1 MANQVITNK
10 MAMLLS
16 LEMAKLAGFLKKGAK
31 NYFQDQMAGKRCGLT
46 YDFILRD
53 AGNVVEGLVASPRD
67 IAEKKVSLTIK
78 NYNNSVRTDA
88 LEGVTDIT
96 WQDEIAETYAKKL
109 IQKVEADAVED
120 SITKATTCFVGEG
133 FAPMANA
140 GAYLQSITNEDIY
153 GFIDP
158 QAQATL
164 AANGQQFVPT
174 GAPNDLYSRGR
185 LGTFQNVEYTAE
197 RFIKPLTISQDTVNA
212 LSAAKGV
219 AIGSTSDSLSIS
231 GVASGTSVLK
241 KGTPIFFNDVFACD
255 TVGDATNVPYAF
267 IAGADVALSAAS
279 AEIPVTPVVTADL
292 GARSVYGDIAAKSVS
307 IPASGS
313 YYRGIIRADGAFCNS
328 EVPSLEFKL
337 SDKTSVGDTDGVKVF
352 VNSFTDRN
360 LCYQYYKIRSSLFDR
375 RSGTKSTVYCYVET
389 LN

>member
-10 MAMLLS
+10 MAMLMS
-16 LEMAKLAGFLKKGAK
+16 LKMAALAGFLKKGAK
-31 NYFQDQMAGKRCGLT
+31 NYFQDQMAGKRCGQT
-46 YDFILRD
+46 YDFVLRD

-67 IAEKKVSLTIK
+67 IVEKKVSLTIK
-78 NYNNSVRTDA
+78 NYNNAVSTDA
-88 LEGVTDIT
+88 LEGVTDIS

-174 GAPNDLYSRGR
+174 GSPSDLYSRGR

-212 LSAAKGV
+212 LSAAKG
-219 AIGSTSDSLSIS
+219 ASLNAAGDELTIS
-231 GVASGTSVLK
+231 GVATAANVVLK
-241 KGTPIFFNDVFACD
+241 KGTPISFDSVFACD
-255 TVGDATNVPYAF
+255 TVGDATNVPYSF
-267 IAGADVALSAAS
+267 IAGADVALSSTAVTV
-279 AEIPVTPVVTADL
+279 PVTPVVTADI
-292 GARSVYGDIAAKSVS
+292 GARSIVGEFAAKAVK

-313 YYRGIIRADGAFCNS
+313 YYRGIVRADGAFCNS

-337 SDKTSVGDTDGVKVF
+337 SDKTAAGDTDGVKVF
-352 VNSFTDRN
+352 VNSFTDGISAINTTR
-360 LCYQYYKIRSSLFDR
+360 FDHPCMI
-375 RSGTKSTVYCYVET
+375 GVVEPRAESIIMWKK
-389 LN
+389 

>member
-31 NYFQDQMAGKRCGLT
+31 NYFQDQMAGKRCGQS
-46 YDFILRD
+46 YEFVLRD

-197 RFIKPLTISQDTVNA
+197 RFIKPLTISQDTVDA

-279 AEIPVTPVVTADL
+279 AEVPVTPVVTADI

-313 YYRGIIRADGAFCNS
+313 YYRGIVRADGAFCNS

-337 SDKTSVGDTDGVKVF
+337 SDKTAAGDTDGVKVF
-352 VNSFTDRN
+352 VNSFTDGISAINTTR
-360 LCYQYYKIRSSLFDR
+360 FDHPCMI
-375 RSGTKSTVYCYVET
+375 GVVEPRAQSIVMWKK
-389 LN
+389 

>member
-10 MAMLLS
+10 MAMLMS
-16 LEMAKLAGFLKKGAK
+16 LKMAALAGFLKKGAK
-31 NYFQDQMAGKRCGLT
+31 NYFQDQMAGKRCGQT
-46 YDFILRD
+46 YDFVLRD

-67 IAEKKVSLTIK
+67 IVEKKVSLTIK
-78 NYNNSVRTDA
+78 NYNNAVSTDA

-109 IQKVEADAVED
+109 IQKVESDAVED

-174 GAPNDLYSRGR
+174 GSPSDLYSRGR

-212 LSAAKGV
+212 LSAAKG
-219 AIGSTSDSLSIS
+219 ASLNAAGDELTIS
-231 GVASGTSVLK
+231 GVATAANVVLK
-241 KGTPIFFNDVFACD
+241 KGTPISFDSVFACD
-255 TVGDATNVPYAF
+255 TVGDATNVPYSF
-267 IAGADVALSAAS
+267 IAGADVALSSTAVAV
-279 AEIPVTPVVTADL
+279 PVTPVVTADI
-292 GARSVYGDIAAKSVS
+292 GARSIVGEFAAKAVK

-313 YYRGIIRADGAFCNS
+313 YYRGIVRADGAFCNS
-328 EVPSLEFKL
+328 EVQSLEFKL
-337 SDKTSVGDTDGVKVF
+337 SDKTAAGDTDGVKVF
-352 VNSFTDRN
+352 VNSFTDGISAINTTR
-360 LCYQYYKIRSSLFDR
+360 FDHPCMI
-375 RSGTKSTVYCYVET
+375 GVVEPRAESIIMWKK
-389 LN
+389 

>member
-31 NYFQDQMAGKRCGLT
+31 NYFQDQMAGKRNGQS
-46 YDFILRD
+46 YDFVLRD

-67 IAEKKVSLTIK
+67 ITEKKVTLTIK
-78 NYNNSVRTDA
+78 NVNNSVRTDA
-88 LEGVTDIT
+88 LEGVTDIK
-96 WQDEIAETYAKKL
+96 WQEEIAETYAKKL
-109 IQKVEADAVED
+109 IQKVEADAVDE

-133 FAPMANA
+133 FKPMAEA

-197 RFIKPLTISQDTVNA
+197 RFIKPLTIEQSTINA
-212 LSAAKGV
+212 LSAAKG
-219 AIGSTSDSLSIS
+219 ASLNDAGDKFTIS
-231 GVASGTSVLK
+231 GVTTADNVVLK
-241 KGTPIFFNDVFACD
+241 KGTPVFVDGVYACD
-255 TVGDATNVPYAF
+255 TIGDGTNVPYAF
-267 IAGADVALSAAS
+267 IAAADVALSATS
-279 AEIPVTPVVTADL
+279 VDIPVTPVVTADI
-292 GARSVYGDIAAKSVS
+292 GARSLVGEFAAKSVS

-313 YYRGIIRADGAFCNS
+313 YYRGIVRADGAVCNS

-337 SDKTSVGDTDGVKVF
+337 SDKTAAGDTDGVKVF
-352 VNSFTDRN
+352 VNSFTDGISAINTTR
-360 LCYQYYKIRSSLFDR
+360 FDHPYMF
-375 RSGTKSTVYCYVET
+375 GVVEPRAESIIMWKK
-389 LN
+389 

>member
-1 MANQVITNK
+1 MANTVITNK

-16 LEMAKLAGFLKKGAK
+16 LEMAQLAGFLKKGAK
-31 NYFQDQMAGKRCGLT
+31 NYFQDQMAGKRCGQT
-46 YDFILRD
+46 YEFVLRD

-67 IAEKKVSLTIK
+67 ITEKKVSLTIK

-109 IQKVEADAVED
+109 IQKVESDAVED

-174 GAPNDLYSRGR
+174 GSPSDLYSRGR

-212 LSAAKGV
+212 LSAAKG
-219 AIGSTSDSLSIS
+219 ASLNAAGDELTIS
-231 GVASGTSVLK
+231 GVATATNVVLK
-241 KGTPIFFNDVFACD
+241 KGTPISFDSVFACD

-267 IAGADVALSAAS
+267 IAGADVALSSTAVAV
-279 AEIPVTPVVTADL
+279 PVTPVVTADI
-292 GARSVYGDIAAKSVS
+292 GARSVVGEFAAKAVQ

-313 YYRGIIRADGAFCNS
+313 YYRGIVRADGAFCNS

-337 SDKTSVGDTDGVKVF
+337 SDKTAAGDTDGVKVF
-352 VNSFTDRN
+352 VNSFTDGISAINTTR
-360 LCYQYYKIRSSLFDR
+360 FDHPCMI
-375 RSGTKSTVYCYVET
+375 GVVEPRAESIIMWKK
-389 LN
+389 

>member
-10 MAMLLS
+10 MAMLMS
-16 LEMAKLAGFLKKGAK
+16 LKMAALAGFLKKGAK
-31 NYFQDQMAGKRCGLT
+31 NYFQDQMAGKRCGQT
-46 YDFILRD
+46 YDFVLRD
-53 AGNVVEGLVASPRD
+53 SGNVVEGLVASPRD
-67 IAEKKVSLTIK
+67 IVEKKVTLTIK
-78 NYNNSVRTDA
+78 NYNNSVNTDA

-174 GAPNDLYSRGR
+174 GSPSDLYSRGR

-212 LSAAKGV
+212 LSAAKG
-219 AIGSTSDSLSIS
+219 ASLNAAGDELTIS
-231 GVASGTSVLK
+231 GVATAANVVLK
-241 KGTPIFFNDVFACD
+241 KGTPISFDSVFACD
-255 TVGDATNVPYAF
+255 TVGDATNVPYSF
-267 IAGADVALSAAS
+267 IAGADVALSSTAVAV
-279 AEIPVTPVVTADL
+279 PVTPVVTADI
-292 GARSVYGDIAAKSVS
+292 GARSIVGEFAAKAVK

-313 YYRGIIRADGAFCNS
+313 YYRGIVRADGAFCNS

-337 SDKTSVGDTDGVKVF
+337 SDKTAARRHRWCKG
-352 VNSFTDRN
+352 
-360 LCYQYYKIRSSLFDR
+360 IRKFLHRPESLLSILQD
-375 RSGTKSTVYCYVET
+375 SIILV
-389 LN
+389 

>member
-1 MANQVITNK
+1 MANAVITNK

-31 NYFQDQMAGKRCGLT
+31 NYFQDQMAGKRCGQS
-46 YDFILRD
+46 YEFVLRD
-53 AGNVVEGLVASPRD
+53 AGNVAEGLVASPRD
-67 IAEKKVSLTIK
+67 IDEKKVTLTIK

-88 LEGVTDIT
+88 LEGVTDIA
-96 WQDEIAETYAKKL
+96 WQEEIAETYAKKL
-109 IQKVEADAVED
+109 IQKVESDAVED

-197 RFIKPLTISQDTVNA
+197 RFIKPLTISQDTVDA
-212 LSAAKGV
+212 LSAATGV
-219 AIGSTSDSLSIS
+219 AIGSNSNSLTIS
-231 GVASGTSVLK
+231 GVVSGSSVLK

-267 IAGADVALSAAS
+267 IAGADVVLSATS
-279 AEIPVTPVVTADL
+279 AEVPVTPVVTADI
-292 GARSVYGDIAAKSVS
+292 GARSVYGDISAKSVS

-352 VNSFTDRN
+352 VNSFTDGISAINTTR
-360 LCYQYYKIRSSLFDR
+360 FDHPCLI
-375 RSGTKSTVYCYVET
+375 GVVEPRAQSIVMWKK
-389 LN
+389 

>member
-1 MANQVITNK
+1 MANQIITNK

-16 LEMAKLAGFLKKGAK
+16 LEMAKLAGFLKQGAK
-31 NYFQDQMAGKRCGLT
+31 NYFQDQMSGKRCGQT

-67 IAEKKVSLTIK
+67 IAEKKVTLTIK

-109 IQKVEADAVED
+109 IQKVEADAVEA

-164 AANGQQFVPT
+164 ASNGQQFVPT
-174 GAPNDLYSRGR
+174 GSPNDLYSRGR

-212 LSAAKGV
+212 LSAAKG
-219 AIGSTSDSLSIS
+219 ATIGVSGDSLTIS
-231 GVASGTSVLK
+231 GVATAANVVLK
-241 KGTPIFFNDVFACD
+241 KGTPIFFNEVFACD
-255 TVGDATNVPYAF
+255 TVGDATNVQYAF
-267 IAGADVALSAAS
+267 IAGADVALSS
-279 AEIPVTPVVTADL
+279 TSVEVPVTPVVTADI
-292 GARSVYGDIAAKSVS
+292 GARSVVGDVAAKSVS

-313 YYRGIIRADGAFCNS
+313 YYRGIVRADGAFCNS

-337 SDKTSVGDTDGVKVF
+337 SDKTAAGDTDGVKVF
-352 VNSFTDRN
+352 VNSFTDGISAINTTR
-360 LCYQYYKIRSSLFDR
+360 FDHPCMI
-375 RSGTKSTVYCYVET
+375 GVVEPRAESIVMWKK
-389 LN
+389 

>member
-31 NYFQDQMAGKRCGLT
+31 NYFQDQMAGKRCGQS
-46 YDFILRD
+46 YDFVLRD

-67 IAEKKVSLTIK
+67 ITEKKVTLTIK

-88 LEGVTDIT
+88 LEGVTDIK
-96 WQDEIAETYAKKL
+96 WQEEIAETYAKKL

-174 GAPNDLYSRGR
+174 GAPSDLYARGR

-197 RFIKPLTISQDTVNA
+197 RFIKPLTISQDTIDA
-212 LSAAKGV
+212 LSAAKG
-219 AIGSTSDSLSIS
+219 ASLNDAGNKLTIS
-231 GVASGTSVLK
+231 GVTTAANVVLK
-241 KGTPIFFNDVFACD
+241 KGTPVFFDDVFACD

-267 IAGADVALSAAS
+267 IAGADVALSS
-279 AEIPVTPVVTADL
+279 TSVEVPVTPVVTADI
-292 GARSVYGDIAAKSVS
+292 GSRSVVGDIAAKSVS

-313 YYRGIIRADGAFCNS
+313 YYRGIVRADGAFCNS

-337 SDKTSVGDTDGVKVF
+337 SDKTAAGDTDGVKVF
-352 VNSFTDRN
+352 VNSFTDGISAINTTR
-360 LCYQYYKIRSSLFDR
+360 FDHPCMI
-375 RSGTKSTVYCYVET
+375 GVVEPRAESIIMWKK
-389 LN
+389 

>member
-31 NYFQDQMAGKRCGLT
+31 NYFQDQMAGKRCGQT
-46 YDFILRD
+46 YQFVLRD
-53 AGNVVEGLVASPRD
+53 AGNVSEGLVASPRD

-197 RFIKPLTISQDTVNA
+197 RFIKPLTISQDTVDA

-267 IAGADVALSAAS
+267 IAGADVALSATS
-279 AEIPVTPVVTADL
+279 AEVPVTPVVTADI

-313 YYRGIIRADGAFCNS
+313 YYRGIVRADGAFCNS

-337 SDKTSVGDTDGVKVF
+337 SDKTAARRHRWRKGICKFLHGPE
-352 VNSFTDRN
+352 
-360 LCYQYYKIRSSLFDR
+360 SLLSILQD
-375 RSGTKSTVYCYVET
+375 SIILV
-389 LN
+389 

>member
-1 MANQVITNK
+1 MSLK
-10 MAMLLS
+10 MA
-16 LEMAKLAGFLKKGAK
+16 ALAGFLKKGAK
-31 NYFQDQMAGKRCGLT
+31 NYFQDQMAGKRCGQT
-46 YDFILRD
+46 YDFVLRD

-67 IAEKKVSLTIK
+67 IVEKKVSLTIK
-78 NYNNSVRTDA
+78 NYNNAVSTDA
-88 LEGVTDIT
+88 LEGVTDIS

-174 GAPNDLYSRGR
+174 GSPSDLYSRGR

-212 LSAAKGV
+212 LSAAKG
-219 AIGSTSDSLSIS
+219 ASLNAAGDELTIS
-231 GVASGTSVLK
+231 GVATAANVVLK
-241 KGTPIFFNDVFACD
+241 KGTPISFDSVFACD
-255 TVGDATNVPYAF
+255 TVGDATNVPYSF
-267 IAGADVALSAAS
+267 IAGADVALSSTAVAV
-279 AEIPVTPVVTADL
+279 PVTPVVTADI
-292 GARSVYGDIAAKSVS
+292 GARSIVGEFAAKAVK

-313 YYRGIIRADGAFCNS
+313 YYRGIVRADGAFCNS

-337 SDKTSVGDTDGVKVF
+337 SDKTAAGDTDGVKVF
-352 VNSFTDRN
+352 VNSFTDGISAINTTR
-360 LCYQYYKIRSSLFDR
+360 FDHPCMI
-375 RSGTKSTVYCYVET
+375 GVVEPRAESIIMWKK
-389 LN
+389 

>member
-31 NYFQDQMAGKRCGLT
+31 NYFQDQMAGKRNGQS
-46 YDFILRD
+46 YDFVLRD

-67 IAEKKVSLTIK
+67 ITEKKVTLTIK
-78 NYNNSVRTDA
+78 NVNNSVRTDA
-88 LEGVTDIT
+88 LEGVTDIK
-96 WQDEIAETYAKKL
+96 WQEEIAETYAKKL
-109 IQKVEADAVED
+109 IQKVEADAVDE

-133 FAPMANA
+133 FKPMAEA

-197 RFIKPLTISQDTVNA
+197 RFIKPLTIEQGTIDA
-212 LSAAKGV
+212 LSAAKG
-219 AIGSTSDSLSIS
+219 ASLNDAGDKFTIS
-231 GVASGTSVLK
+231 GVTTAANVVLK
-241 KGTPIFFNDVFACD
+241 KGTPVFVDGVYACD
-255 TVGDATNVPYAF
+255 TIGDGTNVPYAF
-267 IAGADVALSAAS
+267 IAAADVALSATS
-279 AEIPVTPVVTADL
+279 VEIPVTPVVTADI
-292 GARSVYGDIAAKSVS
+292 GARSLVGEFAAKSVS

-313 YYRGIIRADGAFCNS
+313 YYRGIVRADGAVCNS
-328 EVPSLEFKL
+328 EVPSIEFKL
-337 SDKTSVGDTDGVKVF
+337 SDKTAARRHRWRQGICKF
-352 VNSFTDRN
+352 VYRPE
-360 LCYQYYKIRSSLFDR
+360 SLLSIPQD
-375 RSGTKSTVYCYVET
+375 SIT
-389 LN
+389 LTCLVW

>member
-16 LEMAKLAGFLKKGAK
+16 LEMAKLAGFLKQGAK
-31 NYFQDQMAGKRCGLT
+31 NYFQDQMSGKRCGQS

-67 IAEKKVSLTIK
+67 IAEKKVTLTIK

-164 AANGQQFVPT
+164 ASNGQQFVPT
-174 GAPNDLYSRGR
+174 GSPNDLYSRGR

-212 LSAAKGV
+212 LSAAKGS
-219 AIGSTSDSLSIS
+219 AIGASGDTLTIS
-231 GVASGTSVLK
+231 GVATAANVVLK

-255 TVGDATNVPYAF
+255 TVGDPTNVQYAF
-267 IAGADVALSAAS
+267 IAGADVALSS
-279 AEIPVTPVVTADL
+279 TSVEVPVTPVVTADI
-292 GARSVYGDIAAKSVS
+292 GARSVVGDIATKSVS

-313 YYRGIIRADGAFCNS
+313 YYRGIVRADGAFCNS

-337 SDKTSVGDTDGVKVF
+337 SDKTAARRHGWSKGICKF
-352 VNSFTDRN
+352 LHRPE
-360 LCYQYYKIRSSLFDR
+360 SLLSILQD
-375 RSGTKSTVYCYVET
+375 SII
-389 LN
+389 LA

>member
-31 NYFQDQMAGKRCGLT
+31 NHFQDQMAGKRCGQS
-46 YDFILRD
+46 YDFVLRD
-53 AGNVVEGLVASPRD
+53 AGNVQKGLVASPRD
-67 IAEKKVSLTIK
+67 IAEKKVTLTIT

-88 LEGVTDIT
+88 LEGVTDIA
-96 WQDEIAETYAKKL
+96 WQEEIAETYAKKL

-197 RFIKPLTISQDTVNA
+197 RFIKPLTISQDTVDA

-219 AIGSTSDSLSIS
+219 AIGSTSDSLTIS

-279 AEIPVTPVVTADL
+279 AEIPVTPVVTADI

-313 YYRGIIRADGAFCNS
+313 YYRGIVRADGAFCNS

-360 LCYQYYKIRSSLFDR
+360 LCYQYHKIRSSLHDWR
-375 RSGTKSTVYCYVET
+375 RGAPRTVNCYVET